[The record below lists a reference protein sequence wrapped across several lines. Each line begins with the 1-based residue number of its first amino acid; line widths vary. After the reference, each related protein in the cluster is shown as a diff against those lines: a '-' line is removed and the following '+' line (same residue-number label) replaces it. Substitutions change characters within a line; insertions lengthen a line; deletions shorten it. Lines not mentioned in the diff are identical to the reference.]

1 MNTMAMKGGKFMEV
15 AMYLRKSRAEELNQA
30 TQDTVAK
37 HREQLMRF
45 AQQSGLEIVKI
56 YEEVV
61 SGEYLYSRPK
71 MLELLS
77 DVEKGLYGGVLCMDI
92 DRLGRGA
99 MSDMGVILETLKN
112 NHTQIITPRKSYDL
126 TNEFDEE
133 YTEFETFIARR
144 ELKIIKRRMQRGLMQ
159 SIRRGCYVSNAP
171 YGYEKTT
178 QNKMPTLKIYPAE
191 ANFVRFIFHLYTQA
205 GIGCQQIAAYLQLL
219 GAVPRRG
226 GAFSKDSVRKILKNP
241 VYTGKVVWNQRHL
254 EKKGA
259 KEAGAAH
266 VRQNE
271 EKDWLLVKGL
281 HPAIVSQE
289 EFDRAKQ
296 IMQSRSN
303 APRPGRELKNPFA
316 GLILCQNCGRKMQYR
331 NFGEPY
337 LLCPA
342 KGCMPS
348 VKFSLVQN
356 CVLAVLE
363 DWFRA
368 VPIDVKAGR
377 APGQQSAAQ
386 LARQELCAAKKQQG
400 RLLDFLEQGV
410 YSVETYQERSS
421 LLQSKMDSLESF
433 LKDQEKRCPN
443 TKKAPV
449 QSAFDVFCQANPQ
462 EQNKILKSVI
472 KQIVYCRDKSGPNGA
487 FDLEITFL

>member
-1 MNTMAMKGGKFMEV
+1 MQV

-30 TQDTVAK
+30 AQDTVSK
-37 HREQLMRF
+37 HREQLLRF
-45 AQQSGLEIVKI
+45 AAQNGLEIAKV

-77 DVEKGLYGGVLCMDI
+77 DVEKGLFEGVLCMDI

-112 NHTQIITPRKSYDL
+112 NHTKIITPRKSYDL

-159 SIRRGCYVSNAP
+159 SIRQGCYVSNAP

-178 QNKMPTLKIYPAE
+178 QDKMPTLKIYPPE
-191 ANFVRFIFHLYTQA
+191 ANFVRLIFQLYTQA

-226 GAFSKDSVRKILKNP
+226 GAFSRDSVRKILKNP
-241 VYTGKVVWNQRHL
+241 VYTGKVVWNQRRC

-259 KEAGAAH
+259 LEGGSAC

-271 EKDWLLVKGL
+271 EKDWLLVPGL
-281 HPAIVSQE
+281 HTAIISQE
-289 EFDRAKQ
+289 QFDRAKQ
-296 IMQSRSN
+296 IMQLRAN

-316 GLILCQNCGRKMQYR
+316 GLIYCKNCGGKMQYR

-337 LLCPA
+337 LLCPV
-342 KGCMPS
+342 KGYMPS

-356 CVLAVLE
+356 CLLAVLE
-363 DWFRA
+363 DWFRS
-368 VPIDVKAGR
+368 VPVTAQAG
-377 APGQQSAAQ
+377 ASPGRQSAAA
-386 LARQELCAAKKQQG
+386 LARQELCAAKKQQT
-400 RLLDFLEQGV
+400 RLRDLLEQGV
-410 YSVETYQERSS
+410 YSVETYRERST
-421 LLQSKMDSLESF
+421 LLQSRLDGLEGF
-433 LKDQEKRCPN
+433 LKEQEKTGQN
-443 TKKAPV
+443 EKKALV
-449 QSAFDVFCQANPQ
+449 KSAFDVFCQANPR

-472 KQIVYCRDKSGPNGA
+472 KQIVYSRDKSGPKDA